1 MISAEAWEKQ
11 IKEIEEEDDYM
22 LNVYRNKIFPY
33 AIYNL
38 TDN

>member
-22 LNVYRNKIFPY
+22 LE
-33 AIYNL
+33 
-38 TDN
+38 DD